1 MQELHW
7 NLSWTLALVALCW
20 VALSSLI
27 ALGLGQII
35 KRSKAPAQAP
45 QQADGTSSAYADVA
59 PTDDE
64 LQDLE
69 ASRWHSGTRLKPVR
83 LDGAEE
89 AEREN
94 RKVS

>member
-7 NLSWTLALVALCW
+7 NLSWTLALVALSW

-35 KRSKAPAQAP
+35 KRSKAPTEAQQPGSA
-45 QQADGTSSAYADVA
+45 SSAYADVA

-83 LDGAEE
+83 LDDEADAEIE
-89 AEREN
+89 S